1 MCTMIGARLPVRG
14 SARSSRG
21 WSAVS
26 EATISYDHA
35 THLWSEHALRI
46 DLVRAGDADGDRV
59 AVELDLASGRALLA
73 RLAEVVAAAERAEAA

>member
-1 MCTMIGARLPVRG
+1 MCTMIGTRMPVRG
-14 SARSSRG
+14 SARSSTG

-46 DLVRAGDADGDRV
+46 DFVRPSTSSEDRV
-59 AVELDLASGRALLA
+59 AVELDLESGRSLLR
-73 RLAEVVAAAERAEAA
+73 RLQEVIAAAERAEAH

>member
-1 MCTMIGARLPVRG
+1 MCTMIGARVPVRG
-14 SARSSRG
+14 TARSSTG

-46 DLVRAGDADGDRV
+46 DLVPGAGLDGDRV

-73 RLAEVVAAAERAEAA
+73 RLAEVIAAAERAEA